1 MSINFRINNFTTL
14 LLEEAELGQSDLF
27 NDKFKQKETTYRGKF
42 LVIGRTITALSRNT
56 FEVNFCGRKSI

>member
-14 LLEEAELGQSDLF
+14 LLEEAELGQSDFF
-27 NDKFKQKETTYRGKF
+27 NDKFSEKMPTYRGKF
-42 LVIGRTITALSRNT
+42 LVMSRTITALSRNS